1 MLSRRALLI
10 ASPTL
15 LAATEAQAA
24 SEKKKSGGQS
34 YVPLRTLTATVTKP
48 GGRMG
53 VLTVEAGL
61 DAPDDAVRT
70 RAAASVPRLRAAY
83 FTVLQ
88 AYATGMR
95 PGSAPD
101 ADYLS
106 RELQRATDRV
116 VGKPGARVVLGTILV
131 N

>member
-34 YVPLRTLTATVTKP
+34 FVPLRTLTATVNKP
-48 GGRMG
+48 GGRRG

-61 DAPDDAVRT
+61 DAPDEGVRT
-70 RAAASVPRLRAAY
+70 RAAAY
-83 FTVLQ
+83 ET
-88 AYATGMR
+88 
-95 PGSAPD
+95 
-101 ADYLS
+101 
-106 RELQRATDRV
+106 LQREDYIS
-116 VGKPGARVVLGTILV
+116 LLQS
-131 N
+131 